1 MSCFLYRTFP
11 MSVSDLCHS
20 HLGSIPWAISATTTV
35 IVYILIMT
43 CVTGWWI
50 IPLIHIDSVCIF
62 AITGVLLERRSSVS
76 RRILV
81 RGFILLVWRV
91 SSLVHYQTCI
101 WLHCALTIFCKQS
114 ISSIAWRLIWFR
126 FLWLCAMAIVS
137 VWASMTSFPC
147 IYAIHTSDISW
158 ISYFIRLSI
167 AAILSKLL
175 PPMSTVLVLEH

>member
-20 HLGSIPWAISATTTV
+20 HLGPISWAISATTTV
-35 IVYILIMT
+35 IVYVLIMT

-62 AITGVLLERRSSVS
+62 AIAGMLLERRSCVS
-76 RRILV
+76 SWILV
-81 RGFILLVWRV
+81 GVFILLVGWV
-91 SSLVHYQTCI
+91 SSLVHYQACI
-101 WLHCALTIFCKQS
+101 RLHCTLTIFCKQVV
-114 ISSIAWRLIWFR
+114 SSITWRLIGFR

-137 VWASMTSFPC
+137 IWASMTSFSC

-167 AAILSKLL
+167 AAILSHLL
-175 PPMSTVLVLEH
+175 SVSTVLVLEH

>member
-11 MSVSDLCHS
+11 MSVSYLCHP

-35 IVYILIMT
+35 IVYVLIMT

-81 RGFILLVWRV
+81 RGFILLVGWV

-101 WLHCALTIFCKQS
+101 RLHCALTIFCKQV
-114 ISSIAWRLIWFR
+114 ISSITRRLIGFR

-137 VWASMTSFPC
+137 IWASMTSFSC
-147 IYAIHTSDISW
+147 IYAIHTSELSRV
-158 ISYFIRLSI
+158 SHFIGLSI
-167 AAILSKLL
+167 AANVSLLLSV
-175 PPMSTVLVLEH
+175 STVLVLEH